1 MLPVVGEIVNAVPAS
16 QSELGIMVK
25 LPDYNNAEA
34 MILLSE
40 CSRRR
45 INQAKIVKLMKAPV
59 HRAVVLRVDPDRGYI
74 DLSLRRVTTSE
85 NE

>member
-1 MLPVVGEIVNAVPAS
+1 MLPAVNEIVNAVPTS
-16 QSELGIMVK
+16 QTEIGIMVK
-25 LPDYNNAEA
+25 LPDYNDAEA

-40 CSRRR
+40 CSRKH

-59 HRAVVLRVDPDRGYI
+59 HRALVLRVDPDRGYI
-74 DLSLRRVTTSE
+74 DLSLRRVTASE